1 MKIIVEEVVNGEKV
15 LVPEVFLASVRA
27 EDLTNDGALI
37 VGGDV
42 AIYSKENIENI
53 GTIRADGTVELKG
66 ENINNLGGRIDGEN
80 VNLDADKNITNKGGN
95 IRARV
100 DTILN
105 GENVINE
112 ANVKE
117 SQYKGLDQKTVGN
130 AGSIRAGQNLSIN
143 VEKDIVNKGSVL
155 VADNNLDLNAGR
167 NVDIVTVAN
176 EKHVG
181 VVCPGSSAEIH
192 SVENQQSVMTGG
204 NVNINAGSDVNI
216 QGGLIAA
223 DKDTAVKAG
232 GNVNINAVK
241 DSYSEETRVGNR
253 GGSYYNHNKQ
263 VDEAVK
269 GNTIAVKNDISIASG
284 KDINIKGSNVA
295 SEAGKADLIAE
306 NNINIA
312 NETEYHERLHEEHN
326 KVSGLLSSKT
336 TDIYDYSKQNTVV
349 SSNVSAGEIAISSKK
364 DTNITGSNVV
374 ADNDVSVKIG
384 GNLNIGSAE
393 QTSES
398 EYRKSVKKSGILSG
412 GGLGFTIG
420 KEKQKDQYA
429 NQNTEQ
435 VGSTVGSVKGNVN
448 LDADKAANVKG
459 SSVVAGKDVTL
470 NTMEE
475 SILAI
480 LKTIDKRKICV
491 IVVLVIV
498 CVILGNQ
505 FMKSADE
512 QELRNEAINIIYKSG
527 FSTVIYDMHR
537 DSHYWYTVQVPTSQS
552 CRLIN
557 YYNSSLQNK
566 GWIEDRGS
574 CSKDGKIFLKTKN
587 NVKTSVVLKI
597 VKQSDEQTL
606 WRIDVNSW
614 N

>member
-1 MKIIVEEVVNGEKV
+1 M
-15 LVPEVFLASVRA
+15 A
-27 EDLTNDGALI
+27 
-37 VGGDV
+37 
-42 AIYSKENIENI
+42 
-53 GTIRADGTVELKG
+53 
-66 ENINNLGGRIDGEN
+66 
-80 VNLDADKNITNKGGN
+80 
-95 IRARV
+95 
-100 DTILN
+100 
-105 GENVINE
+105 
-112 ANVKE
+112 
-117 SQYKGLDQKTVGN
+117 
-130 AGSIRAGQNLSIN
+130 
-143 VEKDIVNKGSVL
+143 
-155 VADNNLDLNAGR
+155 
-167 NVDIVTVAN
+167 
-176 EKHVG
+176 
-181 VVCPGSSAEIH
+181 
-192 SVENQQSVMTGG
+192 
-204 NVNINAGSDVNI
+204 
-216 QGGLIAA
+216 
-223 DKDTAVKAG
+223 
-232 GNVNINAVK
+232 
-241 DSYSEETRVGNR
+241 
-253 GGSYYNHNKQ
+253 
-263 VDEAVK
+263 
-269 GNTIAVKNDISIASG
+269 
-284 KDINIKGSNVA
+284 
-295 SEAGKADLIAE
+295 AE

-336 TDIYDYSKQNTVV
+336 TDIYDYSRQNTVV
-349 SSNVSAGEIAISSKK
+349 GSNVSAGEIAISSKK

-374 ADNDVSVKIG
+374 ADNDVNVKTG

-398 EYRKSVKKSGILSG
+398 EYIKSVKKSGILSG

-552 CRLIN
+552 CGLIN

>member
-1 MKIIVEEVVNGEKV
+1 M
-15 LVPEVFLASVRA
+15 
-27 EDLTNDGALI
+27 
-37 VGGDV
+37 
-42 AIYSKENIENI
+42 Y
-53 GTIRADGTVELKG
+53 
-66 ENINNLGGRIDGEN
+66 
-80 VNLDADKNITNKGGN
+80 
-95 IRARV
+95 
-100 DTILN
+100 
-105 GENVINE
+105 
-112 ANVKE
+112 
-117 SQYKGLDQKTVGN
+117 
-130 AGSIRAGQNLSIN
+130 
-143 VEKDIVNKGSVL
+143 KDISIAGGILSAKNDV
-155 VADNNLDLNAGR
+155 DLNAKG
-167 NVDIVTVAN
+167 
-176 EKHVG
+176 
-181 VVCPGSSAEIH
+181 
-192 SVENQQSVMTGG
+192 
-204 NVNINAGSDVNI
+204 DVN
-216 QGGLIAA
+216 L
-223 DKDTAVKAG
+223 TAVK
-232 GNVNINAVK
+232 
-241 DSYSEETRVGNR
+241 DLYSEESEVGNR

-269 GNTIAVKNDISIASG
+269 GTTIAAKNDISIASG

-295 SEAGKADLIAE
+295 SEAGKADLAAE
-306 NNINIA
+306 NNISIA
-312 NETEYHERLHEEHN
+312 NATEYHERLHEEHN

-349 SSNVSAGEIAISSKK
+349 GSNISAGSVDIQSGK
-364 DTNITGSNVV
+364 DTNVKGSNVV
-374 ADNDVSVKIG
+374 ADNDVNVKTG

-398 EYRKSVKKSGILSG
+398 EYIKSVKKSGVFAG

-429 NQNTEQ
+429 NQNVEQ
-435 VGSTVGSVKGNVN
+435 IGSTVGSVKGNVN
-448 LDADKAANVKG
+448 LEADKAANVKG

-480 LKTIDKRKICV
+480 LETIDKRKICV

-512 QELRNEAINIIYKSG
+512 QELRNEAINIIDKSG

-574 CSKDGKIFLKTKN
+574 YSKDGKIFLKTKN
-587 NVKTSVVLKI
+587 NVKASVVLKI
-597 VKQSDEQTL
+597 VKKSDEQTL